1 MSEALRLEDNGTIS
15 PRLHPPAACEAVR
28 FYGRELHIALA
39 AAAEYLHGWELSQGY
54 SPAVVALHDEFS
66 WEDAGRDIA
75 WQLTVVLRNGADS
88 Q

>member
-1 MSEALRLEDNGTIS
+1 MSEALRLEENGTIS
-15 PRLHPPAACEAVR
+15 SRVHPPAACEAVR

-39 AAAEYLHGWELSQGY
+39 AAAEYLHDWERSQGY

-75 WQLTVVLRNGADS
+75 WQLTVVLRNAADS